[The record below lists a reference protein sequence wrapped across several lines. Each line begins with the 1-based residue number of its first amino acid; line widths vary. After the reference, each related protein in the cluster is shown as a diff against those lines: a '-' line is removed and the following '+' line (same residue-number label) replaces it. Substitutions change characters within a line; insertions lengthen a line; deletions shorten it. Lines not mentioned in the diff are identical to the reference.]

1 MSISIDKVTVV
12 KPKGF
17 FNDEIVFDI
26 EFECTSPISDYI
38 KWEVTYCGSAISH
51 DYDQILTTAFVGPI
65 EVGMNRF
72 VLVAKPP
79 KIEQIPFDELVLS
92 VIMLSAYYKDQEFIR
107 IGHFV
112 SNDIPQEAQ
121 SVDQLDVSTIERSFD
136 VEKPTVHISQI
147 NWK

>member
-12 KPKGF
+12 QPKGLF
-17 FNDEIVFDI
+17 TDEIKFDI
-26 EFECTSPISDYI
+26 EFECTSPIADYI

-51 DYDQILTTAFVGPI
+51 EYDQILTTAFVGPI

-72 VLVAKPP
+72 VLVASPP
-79 KIEQIPFDELVLS
+79 KIELIPFDELVLS

-112 SNDIPQEAQ
+112 SNDVPPEVQ
-121 SVDQLDVSTIERSFD
+121 SIDQLDVPTMERSID